1 MEESY
6 LTKCVLWFLPIV
18 ATDYVPKEMADHF
31 LHIQTIISLQ
41 DRLLRHKFIKSEMSA
56 LVTVDLNLV
65 FVFWLSVYA
74 FLIIRYYFIERPYE
88 IVYLFQWWG
97 SFPSNHCF
105 RINRTIVNNWSLI
118 CHLWSRTCIFVYF
131 FLLFLTYSWPNLS
144 IYVFNNLA
152 NVDEAYLFETF
163 LFSKSWQNNKSWNA
177 IIIIF

>member
-1 MEESY
+1 MFFDS
-6 LTKCVLWFLPIV
+6 CRLWQLITFQKRWLIIFFIYKQLYHYKIV
-18 ATDYVPKEMADHF
+18 YSDINSLRVRCLRSSQLIWILFSSFDWVCTHF
-31 LHIQTIISLQ
+31 WLFGIISSKNHMKL
-41 DRLLRHKFIKSEMSA
+41 F
-56 LVTVDLNLV
+56 T
-65 FVFWLSVYA
+65 
-74 FLIIRYYFIERPYE
+74 YFNDEA
-88 IVYLFQWWG
+88 V
-97 SFPSNHCF
+97 F

-118 CHLWSRTCIFVYF
+118 CHLWSRTWMFVYF